1 MINYIIYVSFAD
13 AAPDS
18 IMRLSTELAKYN
30 IAGGIK
36 ADDGRGYFLP
46 PGTFIYHG
54 KETINEVRD
63 AIHRLAETI
72 QPGASVVATETTTIS
87 WSGLKEVPNPA

>member
-18 IMRLSTELAKYN
+18 IARLSSELAKYN

-36 ADDGRGYFLP
+36 ADDGRGYLLP
-46 PGTFIYHG
+46 PGAFIYNG

-72 QPGASVVATETTTIS
+72 QAGASVVATETTTIS
-87 WSGLKEVPNPA
+87 WSGLKELPAA